1 MESQF
6 DLLQSQ
12 VVALAAD
19 LKCVTRRLDKLD
31 KPAAPLSAVVGD
43 PKWDAPVTPNKL
55 DTWWASS
62 EGDYVTN
69 IVCRRFDG
77 VYWECDIF
85 VTGTPCGS
93 VSLSDKNISK
103 HWLPIPPRPD
113 AAPGKVFRRCRLPKK
128 NERFTNLDGNI
139 QTAGGGW
146 LSLWGDYRY
155 RGRRWI
161 EEVAPVEEPS
171 PGRWEQV
178 VGTIWDFYKPGAYLD
193 HLRVYESTPD
203 DRAKI
208 LATFDPDFVSISKAE
223 YLALK
228 RLEAWVEA
236 FKTNRGIFSPTQD
249 KLLDAILREIT
260 DTREGKS
267 NG

>member
-19 LKCVTRRLDKLD
+19 LKCVNGRLDKLD

-43 PKWDAPVTPNKL
+43 PKWD
-55 DTWWASS
+55 
-62 EGDYVTN
+62 
-69 IVCRRFDG
+69 
-77 VYWECDIF
+77 
-85 VTGTPCGS
+85 
-93 VSLSDKNISK
+93 
-103 HWLPIPPRPD
+103 
-113 AAPGKVFRRCRLPKK
+113 
-128 NERFTNLDGNI
+128 
-139 QTAGGGW
+139 
-146 LSLWGDYRY
+146 
-155 RGRRWI
+155 
-161 EEVAPVEEPS
+161 APVEEPS